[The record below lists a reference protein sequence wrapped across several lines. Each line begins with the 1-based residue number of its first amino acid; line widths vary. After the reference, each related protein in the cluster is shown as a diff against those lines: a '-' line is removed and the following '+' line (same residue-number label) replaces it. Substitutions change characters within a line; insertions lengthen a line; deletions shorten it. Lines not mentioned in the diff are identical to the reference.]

1 VSKSSPMGAVAAG
14 ILIFVLGLSVG
25 IWTIEQARAEQER
38 LAAAARTEGTVTSHL
53 NGHPVVSFPLPGG
66 DRVRFTET
74 NAGAGD
80 YPVGRKV
87 DVLYRMDLPS
97 NAVIDRPRARWM
109 RPALL
114 GALSAV
120 VMAFGGYVA
129 WYARNHDLRRGQT
142 TD

>member
-1 VSKSSPMGAVAAG
+1 MSKANPMGAVAAG

-38 LAAAARTEGTVTSHL
+38 LAASARTDGTVTSHL
-53 NGHPVVSFPLPGG
+53 NGHPVVSFSLPGG
-66 DRVRFTET
+66 DRVSFTET
-74 NAGAGD
+74 NAGSGG
-80 YPVGRKV
+80 YPVGREV
-87 DVLYRMDLPS
+87 DVLYRTDLPS
-97 NAVIDRPRARWM
+97 NAVIDRPHARWM
-109 RPALL
+109 RLALL

-129 WYARNHDLRRGQT
+129 WYARNYDLRRGQA

>member
-1 VSKSSPMGAVAAG
+1 MSKSNPMGAVAAG

-38 LAAAARTEGTVTSHL
+38 LAAAARAEGTVTSHL
-53 NGHPVVSFPLPGG
+53 NGHPVVSFTLPGG
-66 DRVRFTET
+66 DRVSFTET
-74 NAGAGD
+74 NAGGG

-97 NAVIDRPRARWM
+97 SAVIDRPRARWL

-120 VMAFGGYVA
+120 IMAFGGYIA
-129 WYARNHDLRRGQT
+129 WYARNYDLRRGQAS
-142 TD
+142 D